1 MENSLMRLHDNHE
14 LFGDVIKATAQ
25 EMNISFLYVEKDYW
39 VTYILKALSKSEHIN
54 QAIFKGGTALSKAY
68 RVIERFSED
77 IDLAVISTDLTS
89 NQTKKLIKR
98 IEKSMV
104 DANFEEIVDHIQV
117 SKGSEFRKTVYNYAK
132 LENGD
137 FGHANSN
144 IIVELNSFAQPHP
157 YQLREISSYAYDFL
171 LGKAD
176 DIIAEYEL
184 EPFSVNVLDYR
195 RTFCEKLSAIARA
208 SHESGK
214 NFDELKKKIR
224 HLYDLYYLMQEEE
237 IIQFL
242 NSDDFVTMVQSV
254 RVDDGRQF
262 HSEWAMIPLSATA
275 IFHDTAMV
283 LGKIE
288 EYYSSN
294 FVDLVYGDSL
304 VSMEKIEVEIGSIS
318 DRLREEEL

>member
-1 MENSLMRLHDNHE
+1 MRLYDNRE

-98 IEKSMV
+98 IEKSLV
-104 DANFEEIVDHIQV
+104 DSNFKEIVDHIQV

-132 LENGD
+132 LESGD

-157 YQLREISSYAYDFL
+157 YQLQEISSYAYDFL

-176 DIIAEYEL
+176 NIIAEYEL

-208 SHESGK
+208 SHESDK

-262 HSEWAMIPLSATA
+262 HSEWAIIPLYTTA
-275 IFHDTAMV
+275 IFFDTSVV
-283 LGKIE
+283 LGKLE
-288 EYYSSN
+288 LYYKSN
-294 FVDLVYGDSL
+294 FADLVYGNSL
-304 VSMEKIEVEIGSIS
+304 IDMEKIEVEIGSIA

>member
-1 MENSLMRLHDNHE
+1 MRLHENRE
-14 LFGDVIKATAQ
+14 LFGDVVKATAQ
-25 EMNISFLYVEKDYW
+25 AMNISFLYVEKDYW
-39 VTYILKALSKSEHIN
+39 VSYILKALSQSEHIE

-77 IDLAVISTDLTS
+77 IDLAVISTDMTS

-98 IEKSMV
+98 IEKSIV
-104 DANFEEIVDHIQV
+104 DDNFEEIVDHIQV
-117 SKGSEFRKTVYNYAK
+117 SKGSEFRKTVYDYAK
-132 LENGD
+132 LESGD

-157 YQLREISSYAYDFL
+157 YELREISSYVYDFL

-195 RTFCEKLSAIARA
+195 RTFCEKLSAVARA
-208 SHESGK
+208 SYESDGE
-214 NFDELKKKIR
+214 FGELKKKIR
-224 HLYDLYYLMQEEE
+224 HLYDLYYLMQEEK

-242 NSDDFVTMVQSV
+242 NSDDFATMVQSV

-262 HSEWAMIPLSATA
+262 YSEWATVALSSTA
-275 IFHDTAMV
+275 IFSDTSMV

-288 EYYSSN
+288 EYYSNN
-294 FVDLVYGDSL
+294 FVDLVYSDSL
-304 VSMEKIEVEIGSIS
+304 VSMGKIEIEIERIA
-318 DRLREEEL
+318 DRLSEEGL

>member
-1 MENSLMRLHDNHE
+1 MRLHDNRE
-14 LFGDVIKATAQ
+14 LFEDVVKATAQ

-39 VTYILKALSKSEHIN
+39 VTYILKALSKSEHIE

-77 IDLAVISTDLTS
+77 IDLAVISTDMTS

-98 IEKSMV
+98 IEKSII
-104 DANFEEIVDHIQV
+104 DENFKEIVDHIHV
-117 SKGSEFRKTVYNYAK
+117 SKGSEFRKTVYDYAK
-132 LENGD
+132 LESGD

-157 YQLREISSYAYDFL
+157 YQLQEISSYIYDFF

-176 DIIAEYEL
+176 DIISEYEL

-195 RTFCEKLSAIARA
+195 RTFCEKLSAVARA
-208 SHESGK
+208 SYESK
-214 NFDELKKKIR
+214 NSFDELKKKIR

-237 IIQFL
+237 ITQFL
-242 NSDDFVTMVQSV
+242 NSDNFVTMVQSV
-254 RVDDGRQF
+254 RVYDARQF
-262 HSEWAMIPLSATA
+262 HSEWAMIPLYTTA
-275 IFHDTAMV
+275 IFRETAMV

-288 EYYSSN
+288 EYYKSN
-294 FVDLVYGDSL
+294 FVDLVYSDSL
-304 VSMEKIEVEIGSIS
+304 VSLKKIQIEIERIS
-318 DRLREEEL
+318 DRLSEEEL

>member
-1 MENSLMRLHDNHE
+1 MKLHDNHE
-14 LFGDVIKATAQ
+14 LFGDVVKATAQ

-39 VTYILKALSKSEHIN
+39 VTYILKALSKSEYIE

-77 IDLAVISTDLTS
+77 IDLAVISTGMTS
-89 NQTKKLIKR
+89 NQTKKLIKK
-98 IEKSMV
+98 IEKSMI
-104 DANFEEIVDHIQV
+104 DSNFKEIVDHIQV
-117 SKGSEFRKTVYNYAK
+117 SKGSEFRKTVYDYAK
-132 LENGD
+132 LESGN

-157 YQLREISSYAYDFL
+157 YQLQEISSYVYDFL

-176 DIIAEYEL
+176 DIIVEYEL
-184 EPFSVNVLDYR
+184 EPFSINVLDYR

-208 SHESGK
+208 SYESNN

-224 HLYDLYYLMQEEE
+224 HLYDLYYLMQEKE

-242 NSDDFVTMVQSV
+242 NSDNFATMVKSV
-254 RVDDGRQF
+254 RVDDNRQF
-262 HSEWAMIPLSATA
+262 HSEWAKIPLWSTA
-275 IFHDTAMV
+275 IFSDTAMV

-288 EYYSSN
+288 EYYNSN
-294 FVDLVYGDSL
+294 FVDLVYSDSL
-304 VSMEKIEVEIGSIS
+304 ISMEKIQIEIKRIS
-318 DRLREEEL
+318 DRLSEEKL

>member
-1 MENSLMRLHDNHE
+1 
-14 LFGDVIKATAQ
+14 
-25 EMNISFLYVEKDYW
+25 
-39 VTYILKALSKSEHIN
+39 
-54 QAIFKGGTALSKAY
+54 
-68 RVIERFSED
+68 
-77 IDLAVISTDLTS
+77 
-89 NQTKKLIKR
+89 
-98 IEKSMV
+98 MV
-104 DANFEEIVDHIQV
+104 DANFEEIIDHIQV

-132 LENGD
+132 LKNGD

-157 YQLREISSYAYDFL
+157 YQLQEISSYVSEFL

-176 DIIAEYEL
+176 DVIVEYEL

-208 SHESGK
+208 SHESDK

-262 HSEWAMIPLSATA
+262 HSEWAIISLYTTA
-275 IFHDTAMV
+275 IFSNTSMV
-283 LGKIE
+283 LGKLE
-288 EYYSSN
+288 LYYKSN
-294 FVDLVYGDSL
+294 FSDLVYGDSL
-304 VSMEKIEVEIGSIS
+304 IDMEKIEVEIGSIA

>member
-1 MENSLMRLHDNHE
+1 MRLHKNRE
-14 LFGDVIKATAQ
+14 LFGDVVKATAQ
-25 EMNISFLYVEKDYW
+25 AMNISFLYVEKDYW
-39 VTYILKALSKSEHIN
+39 VTYILKALSQSEHIE

-77 IDLAVISTDLTS
+77 IDLAVISTDMTS

-98 IEKSMV
+98 IEKSII
-104 DANFEEIVDHIQV
+104 DNNFREIVDHIQV
-117 SKGSEFRKTVYNYAK
+117 SKGSEFRKTVYNYTK
-132 LENGD
+132 LKRGD

-157 YQLREISSYAYDFL
+157 YQLQEISSYIYDFL

-176 DIIAEYEL
+176 DIISEYQL

-208 SHESGK
+208 SHES
-214 NFDELKKKIR
+214 NSDFDELKKKIR
-224 HLYDLYYLMQEEE
+224 HFYDLYYLMQEEE

-242 NSDDFVTMVQSV
+242 NSDDFATMIQSV
-254 RVDDGRQF
+254 RLDDSRQF
-262 HSEWAMIPLSATA
+262 HSEWARIPLHTTA
-275 IFHDTAMV
+275 IFSDTSLV

-288 EYYSSN
+288 SYYSNN
-294 FVDLVYGDSL
+294 FADLVYGDSL
-304 VSMEKIEVEIGSIS
+304 VNMEKIEIEIERIS
-318 DRLREEEL
+318 DRLREEGL

>member
-1 MENSLMRLHDNHE
+1 MKLHDNRE
-14 LFGDVIKATAQ
+14 LFRDILKATAQ
-25 EMNISFLYVEKDYW
+25 AMNISFLYVEKDYW
-39 VTYILKALSKSEHIN
+39 VTYILKALSKSEYIE

-77 IDLAVISTDLTS
+77 IDLAVISTGMTS

-98 IEKSMV
+98 IEKSMI
-104 DANFEEIVDHIQV
+104 DSNFKEIVDHIQV
-117 SKGSEFRKTVYNYAK
+117 SKGSEFRKTVYAYAK
-132 LENGD
+132 LESGD

-157 YQLREISSYAYDFL
+157 YQLQEISFYVYDFL
-171 LGKAD
+171 LGKAN

-208 SHESGK
+208 SYESDN
-214 NFDELKKKIR
+214 NFDESKKKIR

-242 NSDDFVTMVQSV
+242 NSDNFATMVKSV
-254 RVDDGRQF
+254 RVDDNRQF
-262 HSEWAMIPLSATA
+262 HSEWTKIPLWTTA
-275 IFHDTAMV
+275 IFSDTAMV
-283 LGKIE
+283 LGKVE
-288 EYYSSN
+288 EYYNSN
-294 FVDLVYGDSL
+294 FADLVYSDSL
-304 VSMEKIEVEIGSIS
+304 VSMEKIQIEIKRIS
-318 DRLREEEL
+318 DRLSKEKL

>member
-1 MENSLMRLHDNHE
+1 MKLHDNHE
-14 LFGDVIKATAQ
+14 LFGDVVKATAQ

-39 VTYILKALSKSEHIN
+39 VTYILKALSKSEHIE

-77 IDLAVISTDLTS
+77 IDLAVISTGMTS
-89 NQTKKLIKR
+89 NQTKKLIKK
-98 IEKSMV
+98 IEKSMI
-104 DANFEEIVDHIQV
+104 DSNFKEIVDHIQV
-117 SKGSEFRKTVYNYAK
+117 SKGSEFRKTVYDYAK
-132 LENGD
+132 LESGN

-157 YQLREISSYAYDFL
+157 YQLQEISSYVYDFL

-176 DIIAEYEL
+176 DIIVEYEL
-184 EPFSVNVLDYR
+184 EPFSINVLDYR

-208 SHESGK
+208 SYESNN

-224 HLYDLYYLMQEEE
+224 HLYDLYYLMQEKE

-242 NSDDFVTMVQSV
+242 NSDNFATMVKSV
-254 RVDDGRQF
+254 RVDDNRQF
-262 HSEWAMIPLSATA
+262 HSEWAKIPLWSTA
-275 IFHDTAMV
+275 IFSDTAMV

-288 EYYSSN
+288 EYYNSN
-294 FVDLVYGDSL
+294 FVDLVYSDSL
-304 VSMEKIEVEIGSIS
+304 ISMEKIQIEIKRIS
-318 DRLREEEL
+318 DRLSEEKL